1 MSPPEA
7 EKLFRGRW
15 RIVETSTWDRDAL
28 DDVAPAHIT
37 FGARHAGELAM
48 IAIEATLDY
57 RVRQLGGES
66 LVEFTWSGFDD
77 GTEVSGRG
85 WGVSRAT
92 HSSAKSS
99 STWAT
104 RRPLSPGE
112 RGEL

>member
-37 FGARHAGELAM
+37 FGARHAGELAL
-48 IAIEATLDY
+48 IAIQATLDY

-85 WGVSRAT
+85 WGGIEGDSLVGEIFLHLGDETTFVA
-92 HSSAKSS
+92 
-99 STWAT
+99 
-104 RRPLSPGE
+104 RREG
-112 RGEL
+112 